1 MMRAK
6 LRSNVNRIQDEK
18 RPPTGKDAS
27 KLPTTTIRQLLRP
40 SLISMAVCGC
50 YTFEVNYIMSRKG
63 RVYQLFGRVYRI
75 LIFMIC
81 LGGFIKTCASFTSLS
96 AFFMQMNVIK
106 SGWYTQCVVV
116 LLISLKSNLSNKG
129 GQRKAFNFWD
139 ENIRLEIVELELEF
153 PEEKIKK
160 RQCISLVIASVV
172 SVVCFVGNIL
182 ITIDPFQ
189 GGFNVFI
196 SAPFDNS
203 LTFVV
208 LENIIVA
215 VNTLIWIIPTFY
227 IITISTFLSLTFE
240 VLNTFLE
247 KRIERKCS
255 IMTGQ
260 FQKIRRLHL
269 NLCRVVSHFDQDFG
283 WYLAS
288 MMVISVGNSCFILY
302 VILKSQAALLEL
314 VLFVFWL
321 CTLLSLLG
329 AMSIFAAVVNDAVSR
344 TWHIVNWS

>member
-1 MMRAK
+1 MRVK
-6 LRSNVNRIQDEK
+6 VRSNANRIQDEK
-18 RPPTGKDAS
+18 RPPIGKDVS
-27 KLPTTTIRQLLRP
+27 NHTTTPIRQLLRP

-50 YTFEVNYIMSRKG
+50 YTFEVSYKTSRKG
-63 RVYQLFGRVYRI
+63 RAYQTFGRLYRI
-75 LIFMIC
+75 FIFIIC
-81 LGGFIKTCASFTSLS
+81 LGGFIKTCASFASLS

-106 SGWYTQCVVV
+106 CGWYTQCLVVF
-116 LLISLKSNLSNKG
+116 LISRKSNLSNKG

-139 ENIRLEIVELELEF
+139 EHIRLEIEELEF
-153 PEEKIKK
+153 EFPEQKIKK
-160 RQCISLVIASVV
+160 RQCICLVIASVV

-182 ITIDPFQ
+182 ITIDPFK

-227 IITISTFLSLTFE
+227 IITVSTFLSSTFE

-247 KRIERKCS
+247 KRIKRKCS

-269 NLCRVVSHFDQDFG
+269 DLCRVVSHFDQDFG

-344 TWHIVNWS
+344 TWHIVSWT